1 MGQSMREIG
10 HIFWRFSALVYTSLG
25 ALAVYISY
33 FHGTLVYRLRW
44 IDEAAYA
51 RLIALMGCVLH
62 LL

>member
-1 MGQSMREIG
+1 MGQTMREIG
-10 HIFWRFSALVYTSLG
+10 HIFWRFLALVCTSFG
-25 ALAVYISY
+25 APVVDISY
-33 FHGTLVYRLRW
+33 FHRIFVYRLRW